1 MASARLEKT
10 FTASNRKT
18 FTISTW
24 IKRSALTVNNSIYGA
39 GTNDSTDRDYLVF
52 LADSGE

>member
-1 MASARLEKT
+1 MASTYLTKT

-24 IKRSALTVNNSIYGA
+24 VKRSALTVNNTIYAA
-39 GTNDSTDRDYLVF
+39 GTNDAIDRDYFVF
-52 LADSGE
+52 L